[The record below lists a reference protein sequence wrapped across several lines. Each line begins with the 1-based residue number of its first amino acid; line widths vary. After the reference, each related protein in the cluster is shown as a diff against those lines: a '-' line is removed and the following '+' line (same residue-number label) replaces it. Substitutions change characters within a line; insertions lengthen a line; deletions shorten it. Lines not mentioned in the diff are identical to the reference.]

1 MVMTNNTITTS
12 AECPECVGNLN
23 LNAVEQGE
31 ILVCDDCG
39 AELEVRS
46 LQPLSIMLAPEEAED
61 WGE

>member
-1 MVMTNNTITTS
+1 MTTNTITTS
-12 AECPECVGNLN
+12 AQCPECVGVLL

-31 ILVCDDCG
+31 ILVCEDCG